1 MNSRVHAFASGG
13 AEAHQAVFKVTCCL
27 PTLALYEK
35 VNQMRT
41 ESRSVGGLP
50 IVQEQFDKIV
60 DERFRRVKMEKRK
73 GEEKRSLENL

>member
-1 MNSRVHAFASGG
+1 MEQKEVYD
-13 AEAHQAVFKVTCCL
+13 
-27 PTLALYEK
+27 YE
-35 VNQMRT
+35 RDRPGP
-41 ESRSVGGLP
+41 S

>member
-1 MNSRVHAFASGG
+1 VELDPFSGIDLL
-13 AEAHQAVFKVTCCL
+13 AVNEIIKKMEQKEVYD
-27 PTLALYEK
+27 YE
-35 VNQMRT
+35 RDRPGP
-41 ESRSVGGLP
+41 S

>member
-1 MNSRVHAFASGG
+1 MELDPFSGIDLL
-13 AEAHQAVFKVTCCL
+13 AVNEIIKKMEQKEVYD
-27 PTLALYEK
+27 YE
-35 VNQMRT
+35 RDRPGP
-41 ESRSVGGLP
+41 S